1 MPRGFLNRMITMDS
15 SEVGIRKPEP
25 AIYELT
31 RTKLDLPHEA
41 IFFLDDLGVNLKP
54 ARALGWQTL
63 RYDDT
68 ERVLAVLDAIATS
81 RPPRARS

>member
-1 MPRGFLNRMITMDS
+1 VIDS
-15 SEVGIRKPEP
+15 SEVGVRKPEP

-31 RTKLDLPHEA
+31 RARLDLPHEA
-41 IFFLDDLGVNLKP
+41 IFFLDDLGVNLKA

-68 ERVLAVLDAIATS
+68 TRVLEVLDALAASRGPRSAATT
-81 RPPRARS
+81 P